1 MLQRKLSISRI
12 LTIII
17 IIILS
22 NVLCVGDL
30 LLSLNN
36 VDCSNLTQHQIV
48 QVRQY
53 EHNQYH
59 LILGHHDHQQY
70 NMIVDQKLD
79 TTDKVQ
85 LEVKY
90 RLPPAGPSPRART
103 KVIQVA
109 ITIIII
115 IIIADFKITIILED
129 QVTLEKDNGTFGVV
143 VRGGSHD
150 VPLRCRPFTVVQVKM
165 LMAWM
170 MVIGQVKMM
179 FSWTMM
185 IVHVEMLLTWIMLVL
200 SQDC

>member
-1 MLQRKLSISRI
+1 MII
-12 LTIII
+12 NNTIYI
-17 IIILS
+17 
-22 NVLCVGDL
+22 
-30 LLSLNN
+30 
-36 VDCSNLTQHQIV
+36 
-48 QVRQY
+48 
-53 EHNQYH
+53 
-59 LILGHHDHQQY
+59 
-70 NMIVDQKLD
+70 IVDQKLD

-90 RLPPAGPSPRART
+90 RLPPTGPSPRART

-115 IIIADFKITIILED
+115 TIIIIIITIISDD

-165 LMAWM
+165 LMAWR

-179 FSWTMM
+179 FSGTMM
-185 IVHVEMLLTWIMLVL
+185 IVNVEMLLTWIMLVL
-200 SQDC
+200 SQHC

>member
-1 MLQRKLSISRI
+1 MLQRELSISTI
-12 LTIII
+12 LTII

-48 QVRQY
+48 QVRHH

-59 LILGHHDHQQY
+59 LILDHHDHQQY
-70 NMIVDQKLD
+70 NIIVDQKLD

-90 RLPPAGPSPRART
+90 RLPPTGPSPRART

-115 IIIADFKITIILED
+115 ITTIISDD

-185 IVHVEMLLTWIMLVL
+185 IVL
-200 SQDC
+200 

>member
-1 MLQRKLSISRI
+1 MLQRKLSISTI

-48 QVRQY
+48 QVRRHQ
-53 EHNQYH
+53 HHQYH
-59 LILGHHDHQQY
+59 LILDHHDHQQY
-70 NMIVDQKLD
+70 NIIVDQKLD

-90 RLPPAGPSPRART
+90 RLPPTGPSPRART

-115 IIIADFKITIILED
+115 LTTIISDD

-165 LMAWM
+165 FMA
-170 MVIGQVKMM
+170 
-179 FSWTMM
+179 
-185 IVHVEMLLTWIMLVL
+185 
-200 SQDC
+200 